1 MKHVNDLLERID
13 RRRDELLSR
22 IPSTESSVSI
32 NELDQMEEQIR
43 IIAAVMGDDKQLS
56 KLKERISSIGRDD
69 NEVDLNMLICPL
81 Y

>member
-13 RRRDELLSR
+13 RRRDELISQ
-22 IPSTESSVSI
+22 IPSTESSDSL
-32 NELDQMEEQIR
+32 NELGRMEEQIR
-43 IIAAVMGDDKQLS
+43 ITAAVMGDAKQLS
-56 KLKERISSIGRDD
+56 KLKERISRIGRDD